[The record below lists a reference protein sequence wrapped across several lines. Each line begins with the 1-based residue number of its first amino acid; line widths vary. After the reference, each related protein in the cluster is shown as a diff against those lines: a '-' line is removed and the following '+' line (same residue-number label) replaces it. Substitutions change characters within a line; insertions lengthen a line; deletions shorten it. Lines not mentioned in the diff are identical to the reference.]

1 MLLTDGKCMKLETL
15 TKWPLRILETLAVLL
30 IAAIAIVVT
39 GAVVLRLFK
48 IVPAGS
54 TELATLFFVWAIYIG
69 MFLAFVEG
77 GHLAIT
83 VVVNRLRGRLLTTVV
98 IISDLLLL
106 AFTAVVTLE
115 SVNYV
120 MLALDSVRVTPAL
133 EISPA
138 WMYSAVLVGM
148 ALSTLYV
155 GGRIILNI
163 RRLIAGEEPPAYLN
177 EEDMVEGTQI

>member
-69 MFLAFVEG
+69 MFIFFGKGLHAFRIGVERTMNVLAAVAF
-77 GHLAIT
+77 T
-83 VVVNRLRGRLLTTVV
+83 VVVVDIVEIFVSMAITGQFRFLVLRQLPCPPDADG
-98 IISDLLLL
+98 IHHI
-106 AFTAVVTLE
+106 
-115 SVNYV
+115 
-120 MLALDSVRVTPAL
+120 RV
-133 EISPA
+133 
-138 WMYSAVLVGM
+138 
-148 ALSTLYV
+148 
-155 GGRIILNI
+155 
-163 RRLIAGEEPPAYLN
+163 
-177 EEDMVEGTQI
+177 